1 MRLNKGRQQLMLIGM
16 AVIGVGLL
24 IGFGSYYAGLLN
36 ETNPVLRHSTLFFL
50 GMVIGA
56 GFVAFGCWYIVDSVS

>member
-1 MRLNKGRQQLMLIGM
+1 MFIGT
-16 AVIGVGLL
+16 AVIGVGLT

-36 ETNPVLRHSTLFFL
+36 EANPVLRHSTLFFF

-56 GFVAFGCWYIVDSVS
+56 GFVAFGCWYVADSLS